1 MVKKNMSFKIEKDN
15 VLVNYNGIWNKIKKK
30 LDIKIHSKPVYDEKY
45 IKTKLKKSNC
55 VVRQ

>member
-30 LDIKIHSKPVYDEKY
+30 LNIKIHSKPVYDEKY
-45 IKTKLKKSNC
+45 IKTKFKKIKWCS
-55 VVRQ
+55 